1 MRWDHPRVNSSSVR
15 VLAAGSF
22 VVSAILSAGAAVF
35 LVLAWDTPMRPNE
48 FGTRGYAI
56 VWSLVIGSVGAVL
69 ASRRPKNPI
78 GWIFCILGLLAGV
91 LAFTSEY
98 ARWAIDVRH
107 GLPLPAGGAY
117 AAWLVEWIWIPL
129 ITGLAIVAAIFPDG
143 RFLTPGWRRAMWA
156 AVAIS
161 LVPTALNAVIPR
173 LTVYAGLDNPVGFG
187 GGRIRAAAVAST
199 TLMLPVVVVGAA
211 AIVHRFRRSKGD
223 ERLQLKW
230 LTLSTI
236 LVAAMFAVY
245 GVLVII
251 QGTVSPDGRGLTW
264 LEDLTILAFL
274 AVPVSVAFGVLKYR
288 LYDIDIVIDKAVVYG
303 AIAVFITAVYLLVV
317 IGVGSL
323 IGYASNPVLSAIAAA
338 IIALA
343 FQPAR
348 RWAQRLANRFVYG
361 RRSTPYEV
369 LSQLSSRFANAYSL
383 DDALPRLAHL
393 SADAVGAERATVWL
407 RADGTLRPTASWPT
421 DGAIAPLPMQGQG
434 LPSFGPRETGFA
446 VRHQGDLLGAVSVV
460 MPANEPLGPAQRKLL
475 EDVAAQTGLVLRN
488 VGLLEDLRAS
498 RRRLVAAQDEERRRL
513 ERNIHDGAQQQL
525 VALSVQLRLVEQLV
539 DRDATKAHEMLQQL
553 QRTTSDA
560 LEDLRDLARGIYPP
574 LLADQGLP
582 AALEAQARKSGL
594 PITLAP
600 DGVVRYD
607 QDVEAAVYFCVLEA
621 LQNVAK
627 YARATAITVALH
639 DADRRLLFEVNDDG
653 VGFDLAHAMGGMGL
667 RSMSDRVE
675 AVGGSL
681 EVTSTPGRGTTVVGT
696 IPLR

>member
-274 AVPVSVAFGVLKYR
+274 AVPVSVTFGVLKYR
-288 LYDIDIVIDKAVVYG
+288 LYDIDIVINKAVVYG

-383 DDALPRLAHL
+383 DDALPRLAHV